1 MITGAKIL
9 QRKIV
14 VEIQT
19 TNRQTANSHVIPRYM
34 ADVTHQR
41 GESSTWYYFRPKFTT
56 EIFQKKLLT
65 FLNLLSIGLHI
76 PTQAVGQDFL
86 LNSIISYQLEIN
98 PITSKYPAFNYYL
111 VEYSN
116 LL

>member
-41 GESSTWYYFRPKFTT
+41 GESITSDPNL
-56 EIFQKKLLT
+56 LLT
-65 FLNLLSIGLHI
+65 FSKKTIDVFKFTIDLHL
-76 PTQAVGQDFL
+76 PTHAGGQDFL
-86 LNSIISYQLEIN
+86 LDSIISHQLEIN

-111 VEYSN
+111 VEYAN